1 MNLEQVRA
9 LAAIGETG
17 SFELAARRLHLT
29 PSAVSQRVKALET
42 STGQVVVRRGSPC
55 TLTEAGAVLVRF
67 ARQVE
72 LLEAESQELLG
83 VTRAAPAEIPV
94 AVNADSLDTWF
105 GPVLEE
111 ASGWADTRLSLVIRD
126 EDHTLDVLRH
136 GEVVAAITSSA
147 DSVPGCRQVLLGAI
161 RYVPVAAAGLV
172 RRFSGGGGLDWENLP
187 VLRYDARDDLQEAYL
202 AARGLSSTLPPTTV
216 PSASGLRSA
225 AVAGL
230 GWILVPE
237 VSVTAELADGRLV
250 PLSDETVEISL
261 YWHAWKAPSHRLAR
275 LTDAVVAAAAAALRP
290 VQATDERGLR
300 VATRPLAARP
310 QGM

>member
-105 GPVLEE
+105 APVLRE

-147 DSVPGCRQVLLGAI
+147 DAVPGCRQVLLGAI
-161 RYVPVAAAGLV
+161 RYVAVANPGLA
-172 RRFSGGGGLDWENLP
+172 RRFSRGGEVDWENLP
-187 VLRYDARDDLQEAYL
+187 VLRYDSRDDLQESYL
-202 AARGLSSTLPPTTV
+202 AARGLSSTLPPSTV

-250 PLSDETVEISL
+250 CLSDETVEIPL

-290 VQATDERGLR
+290 VHAGRDGALR
-300 VATRPLAARP
+300 VATRPLARSP
-310 QGM
+310 RGM

>member
-105 GPVLEE
+105 APVLEE
-111 ASGWADTRLSLVIRD
+111 ASGWSDTRLSLVIRD

-147 DSVPGCRQVLLGAI
+147 DAVPGCRQVLLGAI
-161 RYVPVAAAGLV
+161 RYVPVAAAGLA
-172 RRFSGGGGLDWENLP
+172 RRFSCGGEVDWENLP
-187 VLRYDARDDLQEAYL
+187 VLRYDTRDDLQETYL

-250 PLSDETVEISL
+250 SLSDETVEIPL
-261 YWHAWKAPSHRLAR
+261 HWHAWKAPSHRLAR
-275 LTDAVVAAAAAALRP
+275 LTDAVVAAAATALRP
-290 VQATDERGLR
+290 VHAGSGPSLPAAPHLLARSPRG
-300 VATRPLAARP
+300 
-310 QGM
+310 M